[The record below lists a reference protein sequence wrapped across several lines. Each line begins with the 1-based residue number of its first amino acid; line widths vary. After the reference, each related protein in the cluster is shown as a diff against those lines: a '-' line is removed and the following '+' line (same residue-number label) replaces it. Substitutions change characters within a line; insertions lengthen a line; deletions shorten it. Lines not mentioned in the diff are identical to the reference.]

1 MSATEKWLDSVARY
15 ELTWPQ
21 TQHLL
26 KRLER
31 CEPGTERYTRTLNR
45 ICEGNLL
52 LVAHTIKKLLIHRCS
67 IKWNDDMASDLLQ
80 VGYLGLREAV
90 IRYDASKGTRLSTI
104 AVSWIKQRVGR
115 WMNNYIH
122 LIYVPEN
129 TLREVYHIR
138 THGKKSGRK
147 SATTQLSNL
156 LDADLAIRMGS
167 TDLKLKDS
175 DEPGAT
181 VGEMIIAPEPEGQ
194 SDPELR
200 AKLDYLMDKVN
211 LDDQTRA
218 IMEEYMD
225 CGDYRKA
232 AVRAGWTVRKGSAAF
247 REACQAMAQA

>member
-1 MSATEKWLDSVARY
+1 MSSTEKWLDSVGKHG
-15 ELTWPQ
+15 LTWPQ

-52 LVAHTIKKLLIHRCS
+52 LVAHTIKRLLIHRCS
-67 IKWNDDMASDLLQ
+67 VKWNDDMASDLLQ

-115 WMNNYIH
+115 WMNSH
-122 LIYVPEN
+122 LHMIYVPEN

-147 SATTQLSNL
+147 SATTQMSNL
-156 LDADLAIRMGS
+156 LAADRAIRMSS
-167 TDLKLKDS
+167 TDLKLRDDDLS
-175 DEPGAT
+175 TT
-181 VGEMIIAPEPEGQ
+181 VGEMIIAPEQEGQ

-200 AKLDYLMDKVN
+200 SKVDYLMDKAG
-211 LDDQTRA
+211 LDDRTRA

-247 REACQAMAQA
+247 RKACRAMAEA